1 MARERRFRAMLDVCG
16 VQPGAEDTGG
26 GGTVVRGTGSQTA
39 GAGSAQWR
47 AVLRSGGARLLVLPL
62 SALLGIVV
70 TRLLIDTY
78 GPAAFAQYALLVGI
92 GALLPF
98 TDLGMS
104 AAVTNAVAASPDP
117 ARDDLLRRTLL
128 TALRVLLA
136 SAACLALLTALVS
149 GLGLWPALLGDG
161 LLAGSGPAVATACLL
176 LIALGIPLGIG
187 QRMLVGL
194 GSNHVSILVLGV
206 QTPLV
211 LAVLA
216 LLVASG
222 GGAGGAFPVAPYAVT
237 LVLAGVCTW
246 LAARRVRPVLGKA
259 VRGVLRIRT
268 ERGAPVFHLAWPMLV
283 QMVAVPLAMQ
293 SDRLLLS
300 HLRPA
305 AELAEYSLAAQMF
318 IPIWALVNSAGLAL
332 WPVFARA
339 RAEGTSTTPFPMAWA
354 FAGSAAL
361 LAVSVAILSPWLAE
375 LATGGAV
382 EIGGPLVLAFVVL
395 MVLQAGKY
403 PLGMYLTDAR
413 GLRFQAAMIA
423 MMLPVNV
430 GLSWVLTERV
440 GAAGPVV
447 GSIVGVLVFEVVA
460 NAVFVRRRL
469 RRAARAAAGP
479 ADEREPVAQLVGR

>member
-1 MARERRFRAMLDVCG
+1 MLGGRG
-16 VQPGAEDTGG
+16 VQMTAEDTGEQASM
-26 GGTVVRGTGSQTA
+26 RGTDRATA
-39 GAGSAQWR
+39 RARPAQWR
-47 AVLRSGGARLLVLPL
+47 AVVRSAGARLLVLPV

-104 AAVTNAVAASPDP
+104 AAVTDAVAASPDP
-117 ARDDLLRRTLL
+117 SRDDALRRTLL
-128 TALRVLLA
+128 TALRVLLV
-136 SAACLALLTALVS
+136 SMVVLALLSVLVS
-149 GLGLWPALLGDG
+149 VLGLWPTLLGDG
-161 LLAGSGPAVATACLL
+161 LLADSGPTVATACLL
-176 LIALGIPLGIG
+176 LIALGIPVGIG

-194 GSNHVSILVLGV
+194 GRNHVSILVLGV

-216 LLVASG
+216 LLVACGSR
-222 GGAGGAFPVAPYAVT
+222 AGGAFPAVPYAVT
-237 LVLAGVCTW
+237 LVLTAICTW
-246 LAARRVRPVLGKA
+246 LAARRVRPVLGEA
-259 VRGVLRIRT
+259 IRLVPRVRT

-339 RAEGTSTTPFPMAWA
+339 RAEGTVTSPFAMAWT
-354 FAGSAAL
+354 FAGAAAVTATAVAAL
-361 LAVSVAILSPWLAE
+361 SHWLAE
-375 LATGGAV
+375 LASGGAV
-382 EIGGPLVLAFVVL
+382 QLGRLLVLAFVVL
-395 MVLQAGKY
+395 MVVQAGKY
-403 PLGMYLTDAR
+403 PLGMFLTDAR

-423 MMLPVNV
+423 VMLPVNV
-430 GLSWVLTERV
+430 ALSWVLTVRI
-440 GAAGPVV
+440 GPAGPVI

-460 NAVFVRRRL
+460 NALYVRRRL
-469 RRAARAAAGP
+469 REAAEAP
-479 ADEREPVAQLVGR
+479 AQVPVERQPDTDLVAR